1 MKTILQKI
9 KDIRDQ
15 FADMFHADP
24 LRKNGTATKEYL
36 DYLEGL
42 WQGMTV
48 RVKVVEIITMAQER

>member
-36 DYLEGL
+36 DYLEGF
-42 WQGMTV
+42 
-48 RVKVVEIITMAQER
+48 MARYDSSCRL